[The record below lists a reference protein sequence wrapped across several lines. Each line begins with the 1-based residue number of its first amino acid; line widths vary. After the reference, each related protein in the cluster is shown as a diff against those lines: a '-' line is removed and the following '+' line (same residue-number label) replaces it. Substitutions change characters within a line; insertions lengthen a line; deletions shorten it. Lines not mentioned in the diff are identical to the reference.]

1 MKILSLRAFIKEIH
15 LPNSA
20 EKFAAM
26 AYFLAHGQTD
36 NEVLVKDIKKKW
48 VAGLLKI
55 KYHSMFYT
63 RAQESKYVYAV
74 EGKRGVLILTD
85 EGINKIN
92 ELRPKEEVISRE
104 IKKTGTLYI
113 VNKTGSH
120 SFDKLLRSIFSGAK
134 LEVLLADPY
143 VNETIFDNI
152 MDCIPKHLII
162 KLLYNYIDDEPKFE
176 FRAKR
181 FKTEYQKFELK
192 RYKDLHDRFV
202 IIDKIG
208 YVLGTSIKDAATNSP
223 ALVVALGGNETVS
236 LIDFFK
242 SLWKISK

>member
-1 MKILSLRAFIKEIH
+1 MKILGLRAFLKEMH

-20 EKFAAM
+20 KKFAAM

-36 NEVLVKDIKKKW
+36 TEVLVKDIKKKW

-63 RAQESKYVYAV
+63 RAQENKYVYAV
-74 EGKRGVLILTD
+74 EGKKGVLILTD

-92 ELRPKEEVISRE
+92 ELRPKEEVVSRE

-113 VNKTGSH
+113 VNRTGSH
-120 SFDKLLRSIFSGAK
+120 SFDKLLRNIFSGAK

-152 MDCIPKHLII
+152 MDCTPKSSII
-162 KLLYNYIDDEPKFE
+162 KLLYNHIDDEPKFE
-176 FRAKR
+176 SRVKR

-202 IIDKIG
+202 AVDNVG
-208 YVLGTSIKDAATNSP
+208 YMLGPSIKDAATKSP
-223 ALVVALGGNETVS
+223 ALVVVLGGKETIS